1 MRCNPITG
9 VKLVYKGDKKIKAFG
24 ILTLTLNTPI
34 KFVLA
39 QLVQIVVT
47 DKMAVIDLTK
57 IPDTK
62 NKRIFVVSVD
72 LDNNVSPMTE
82 LK

>member
-1 MRCNPITG
+1 M

-24 ILTLTLNTPI
+24 ILTLTQNTEV
-34 KFVLA
+34 KFALT
-39 QLVQIVVT
+39 QLVQLVIT

-57 IPDTK
+57 IPESQD
-62 NKRIFVVSVD
+62 KRIFVVAVD
-72 LDNNVSPMTE
+72 WSNNVSPMTE